1 MQSRPMPTRSA
12 SDETRRNRL
21 KLKDAALILKGLTGV
36 PRSGR
41 TLRNWC
47 IHGRKS
53 YSGVMVKL
61 KYEMILG
68 RRYTT
73 KADIREF
80 LEELKK

>member
-1 MQSRPMPTRSA
+1 M
-12 SDETRRNRL
+12 N
-21 KLKDAALILKGLTGV
+21 DAATILKGLTGV

-47 IHGRKS
+47 IDGRKA
-53 YSGVMVKL
+53 YSGEMVKL
-61 KYEMILG
+61 KHEVILG
-68 RRYTT
+68 TYYTT